1 MLTELHIEDFAIID
15 QLDLQF
21 SPGLIIF
28 TGETGA
34 GKSIII
40 DAVETLLGGRADSTY
55 VRSGSER
62 AIIEA
67 VFHIPEA
74 ARSAIH
80 AILERE
86 DLLDE
91 PDYLT
96 MGREIRL
103 SGRNVARVNGRSVN
117 TSLLREIG
125 EYLIDLHGQS
135 EHLSLLRVNQHLG
148 LLDSYALAISE
159 KNASGSHIP
168 AEHKPGSTPA
178 SQPALNELLATYQ
191 GTYQRLLAV
200 RNELEQLHQAERD
213 ASRRSEM
220 LTYQINE
227 IESARLRIDEEEEL
241 RDERNRLA
249 NAEGLSSL
257 TQEALMALD
266 EGNPEAPAATDL
278 LGQVVHAL
286 SGLSRLDPSQSG
298 LLEQAQAL
306 SEGLSD
312 LALNL
317 RTYLEGIEF
326 NPKRLDQVEERL
338 ALLHGLKRKFGDSI
352 AEILKFAEQ
361 AHNQLDEI
369 THAGERIQTLE
380 NEQKELLA
388 QLGHEGLALSRER
401 RAAGERLS
409 QAIETELADLYMSGA
424 QFKVDFQQRSDPQG
438 VPLADGQKVAFSAH
452 GLERVEFLIAPNPG
466 EGFKPLAKIASGGET
481 SRLMLAL
488 KNVLAKADQ
497 VPTLIFDEIDQGIG
511 GRVGAVVGQK
521 LWSLARQHQVLCIT
535 HLPQLAVFGEQ
546 HFQVQKVIHEDRTST
561 QVTKLDDEKR
571 LIELAQMLGEVSEG
585 TLHSARELMQ
595 TVGGRT
601 SLS

>member
-21 SPGLIIF
+21 GPGLVIF

-40 DAVETLLGGRADSTY
+40 DAVETLLGGRADSTF

-74 ARSAIH
+74 SRAAIH

-148 LLDSYALAISE
+148 LLDSYALAIRE
-159 KNASGSHIP
+159 KNASESHIP
-168 AEHKPGSTPA
+168 AEHKPGSTLA
-178 SQPALNELLATYQ
+178 SQPALHELLAAYQ

-286 SGLSRLDPSQSG
+286 SGLSRLDPSQSS

-326 NPKRLDQVEERL
+326 NPKRLDLVEERL

-380 NEQKELLA
+380 YEQKELLA

-401 RAAGERLS
+401 QAAGERLS